1 MVRILMPPGKR
12 PLHPQSIWNHTVS
25 QSGVQCGCG
34 HATDLFGS
42 RGAKNDGVFSADEY
56 FVLYAHAK
64 AVEVFRELRIGRDV
78 HT

>member
-1 MVRILMPPGKR
+1 V
-12 PLHPQSIWNHTVS
+12 
-25 QSGVQCGCG
+25 GVGM

-56 FVLYAHAK
+56 FVLYAHTK
-64 AVEVFRELRIGRDV
+64 AVEVFRELRISRDV